1 MSLNALGVDPRF
13 FRWKGGWRWFT
24 EEVFLEQFKA
34 LEEVEE
40 IKREGITMDDFYR
53 LGKNYGLD
61 LNMIRPSSDTS
72 ATTASSSEG
81 LNSFRKWVIHSTT
94 GGPVPTPSTADSNC
108 SCSTCTSP
116 QSSEFESFGSQS
128 PDCTVE
134 TTPKATVMVVS
145 FSRSEL
151 GQTGDGHFSPI
162 GGYDAE
168 TDKALVLDVAR
179 FKYPPYWVDL
189 PSLYS
194 AMKPPDSA
202 TGLPRGYFL
211 MKRKWIEEE
220 REMISME
227 EEWLPEYGERKHC
240 PMGKIKINKRKK

>member
-1 MSLNALGVDPRF
+1 
-13 FRWKGGWRWFT
+13 
-24 EEVFLEQFKA
+24 
-34 LEEVEE
+34 
-40 IKREGITMDDFYR
+40 MDDFYR

-162 GGYDAE
+162 GEMLEFQNLIAKLYKRPNLHTLA
-168 TDKALVLDVAR
+168 
-179 FKYPPYWVDL
+179 
-189 PSLYS
+189 SL
-194 AMKPPDSA
+194 A
-202 TGLPRGYFL
+202 PRRL
-211 MKRKWIEEE
+211 R
-220 REMISME
+220 R
-227 EEWLPEYGERKHC
+227 
-240 PMGKIKINKRKK
+240 